1 MDPKKREKKDEE
13 QRENKKVA
21 ETDKKVMKRKD
32 EERTEAI
39 NTLMIASYR
48 EKYSKEALEVI
59 RQIILQEKPEK
70 IVILKAIEQKKPSEM
85 VDASIG
91 AESKKDFLESVK
103 DEKIE
108 LADKYAEDIMDLVEK
123 FNIPSEVHLRKGEDV
138 AEEIIDE
145 FENLDV
151 DHIIM
156 HGPKKGPL
164 GTVIEGSI
172 SENVK
177 KGVST
182 KKVTLLD

>member
-1 MDPKKREKKDEE
+1 MESDLKDSLGNEE
-13 QRENKKVA
+13 EHP
-21 ETDKKVMKRKD
+21 DKKVMKRKD
-32 EERTEAI
+32 EERSEAVK
-39 NTLMIASYR
+39 TLMIASYR
-48 EKYSKEALEVI
+48 EEYTQESLEVI
-59 RQIILQEKPEK
+59 KQIITQEEPDK

-85 VDASIG
+85 IDARIG

-103 DEKIE
+103 EEKKE
-108 LADKYAEDIMDLVEK
+108 QADKYAQDIIDIVDT
-123 FNIPSEVHLRKGEDV
+123 FDIPSEVHFRKGKDV

-164 GTVIEGSI
+164 GKVIEGSI

-182 KKVTLLD
+182 RKVTLLE